1 MLRSRSP
8 QGGTPDARLRTHEL
22 EPRRYA
28 YVLVRGFVLRND
40 VRGNTAALIDFV
52 SALLGPLPDL
62 GTALATRT
70 SARPAAP
77 SRSVRFARML
87 QIVGK
92 LFTELASVAGTQVDL
107 IRGTIES
114 KRDGLGSLATVEIV
128 DEKHLHLLCH
138 GISPSDGATYF
149 GC

>member
-1 MLRSRSP
+1 
-8 QGGTPDARLRTHEL
+8 
-22 EPRRYA
+22 
-28 YVLVRGFVLRND
+28 VLH
-40 VRGNTAALIDFV
+40 
-52 SALLGPLPDL
+52 
-62 GTALATRT
+62 
-70 SARPAAP
+70 
-77 SRSVRFARML
+77 
-87 QIVGK
+87 IVGK
-92 LFTELASVAGTQVDL
+92 LFTELACVACTQIDL